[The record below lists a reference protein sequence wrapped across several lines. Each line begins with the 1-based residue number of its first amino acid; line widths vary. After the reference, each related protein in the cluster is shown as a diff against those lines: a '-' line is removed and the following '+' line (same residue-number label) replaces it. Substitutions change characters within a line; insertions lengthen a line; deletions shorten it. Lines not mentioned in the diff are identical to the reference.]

1 MFNRLTSSELK
12 SAIVCHPLVVKPD
25 TTVME
30 AIAQM
35 SGVRIL
41 CETAKTGDGQLDELY
56 LEARSSC
63 VLVVEKDKLL
73 GIFTERDVVRL
84 SAQQCAFENL
94 AIREVMI
101 HPVVTQHESDFTD
114 LFFAV
119 NLLQQYRIRH
129 LPILDD
135 RQRVVG
141 LVTNES
147 LRQSSRPVDLLR
159 LRLVCEV
166 MTSEVI
172 CAALDSSMLAIAQL
186 MAKHRVSSIMIVQP
200 GGSETE
206 PLQIPVG
213 IITERDIVQFQA
225 LSLNLKTCL
234 AEAVMSTP
242 IFAVKPEDS
251 LWMVQQ
257 IMEQRLIRRLAVTGK
272 QGELLGIV
280 TQTNLLQALNP
291 LELYKLAE
299 VLEKKSVRLEAEK
312 IELLETRTN
321 ELEQQIEARMMLLR
335 AKAERERLVLAIAL
349 QIRSSLS
356 LQTILDT
363 TVAEVRQLLGCDR
376 VNIWQFEADWQTI
389 AVAESTD
396 SSLSLIGERVSDNC
410 LKQDYTEIYRQ
421 GRIRIVS
428 DIYKSKISDC
438 HRDMLIHLQTRA
450 KILVPLFCGDQL
462 WGLLNV
468 TESQHPRDWEP
479 EEVELLQALSVQ
491 LAVALQQATTHQK
504 LQEQLHERQRIELI
518 LQKLVTGTAAVT
530 GEDFFP
536 ALVHHIAEALN
547 VRYAFVSQLVGDK
560 LHTLGFW
567 ANGALQPSISYD
579 LAHTP
584 CEYTLVDGEFYCQSQ
599 VQELFPDNLSL
610 LAMQA
615 DSYLGIALKDNL
627 GNAIGNLCILDMQP
641 FGEAQRTEAIA
652 ILQVFAA
659 RAAAE
664 LQRQAANNALHRL
677 NQDLEK
683 RVEQRTQELQAREAQ
698 LRDLFN
704 NATDLI
710 QIIAIDGRIIFVNRA
725 WKETLGYN
733 DTDLEQLSI
742 FQVIHPDEIVHCQI
756 AMQNLFAG
764 SLLGMETRFLTKDG
778 KEIIVEGNINC
789 QLKDGIPIAIRG
801 IFRDITQR
809 KQSENAL
816 HESQQFLQTVL
827 DTFPL
832 FVFWKNRESVYLGCN
847 QNFANAGRLASSAEI
862 IGKTDHDL
870 PWKASKAD
878 LYEADDR
885 QVMDSGTSK
894 LGIVETQHLG
904 NGEMTWL
911 ETNKLPLRNLKGE
924 VIGILGTYQDISD
937 RKRAELALQSSE
949 IRFRQM
955 FDSSVVGML
964 FADFQGKILDANDR
978 FLQMVGYTR
987 DDLDAERIDWLGM
1000 TAPEHIHADIIAMEH
1015 LMQHGAINPWEKEY
1029 YRKDGSKIPVLIGA
1043 AILPGSDNQTICI
1056 VVDISEQQA
1065 ALRERKQAEETI
1077 RQQVEREQL
1086 LREITQ
1092 RIRQSLDLQTIFD
1105 TACQEIR
1112 QVIQADRVGIFKFY
1126 PESNFNDG
1134 EFVAESVVKGF
1145 PSVVAI
1151 RLHDHC
1157 FGENYSSFYALGRF
1171 HVVNDIYNGGMS
1183 PCHIEILAQ
1192 FQVRATLVV
1201 PLLCGEKLWGLLC
1214 IHQCATTRQ
1223 WQQFEIDF
1231 TQQLSN
1237 QLAIAI
1243 QQANLYEQ
1251 IQSELLVRQK
1261 TEASIALQLRRQ
1273 QTLGTIIQKIRES
1286 LDINEILVTVTQ
1298 QVKEILHCDRV
1309 IVFRLF
1315 ADGRSQIV
1323 EEAVSSEFPAL
1334 KDRHWDNEMW
1344 SQEILDCYWQG
1355 KPRIVPDVMND
1366 IWAKCLVEFSHE
1378 GQIQSKIVAPILQD
1392 VRGSENHRWVAPCV
1406 TNKLWGVLVV
1416 HACQEKRVWK
1426 DSEAQLLQQI
1436 ANQLAIAIQQ
1446 ASLFEQ
1452 LQQELA
1458 ERQQAEAKLTDSNQQ
1473 LAISN
1478 QELARATRLKDEFLA
1493 NMSHELRTPL
1503 NAILGM
1509 TEGLQEEIFGV
1520 VNEKQRKALRTIER
1534 SGSHLLEL
1542 ITDILDVAKIEAGQ
1556 MELDY
1561 ASISVDRLCQSSLVF
1576 IKQQALQKRI
1586 QLEIKLQTNL
1596 SELLVDERRIRQV
1609 LINLLNN
1616 AVKFTPERG
1625 HITLEVT
1632 QLFSNISTT
1641 NLTEQHFLHF
1651 AVTDTG
1657 IGISPENIKKLFQ
1670 PFVQIDSALNRQ
1682 YAGTGLGLA
1691 LVKRIVELHGGRVG
1705 LTSELGVGS
1714 CFTIDLPYTPSF
1726 GFSPEIIADDEPG
1739 VTSERDSPST
1749 EEAASLTPL
1758 ILLAEDNEANISTV
1772 SSYLQAKGY
1781 RIVLAQNGQ
1790 EAINVA
1796 KIHNPDLILM
1806 DIQMPGMDG
1815 LEAMRQIR
1823 LDSNLVD
1830 IPIVALTALVMTGDR
1845 DRCFKA
1851 GANDYLSKPIKL
1863 KQLATT
1869 IQQLLNT
1876 TKDHE

>member
-1 MFNRLTSSELK
+1 MFNRLNPSELQ
-12 SAIVCHPLVVKPD
+12 SAIVRHPLIVKPD
-25 TTVME
+25 TTVMD

-35 SGVRIL
+35 SGVRTL
-41 CETAKTGDGQLDELY
+41 CETTKTVNGQLDELY

-63 VLVVEKDKLL
+63 ILVVEEGKLL
-73 GIFTERDVVRL
+73 GILTERDVVRL
-84 SAQQCAFENL
+84 SAQECYFENL
-94 AIREVMI
+94 AIREVMTY
-101 HPVVTQHESDFTD
+101 PVVTMHESDFTD
-114 LFFAV
+114 LFFTV
-119 NLLQQYRIRH
+119 NLLQQQRIRH

-135 RQRVVG
+135 RERVVG

-159 LRLVCEV
+159 LRLVFEV

-186 MAKHRVSSIMIVQP
+186 MAKHRLSSIMIVQP
-200 GGSETE
+200 GGSQTE

-225 LSLNLKTCL
+225 LGLNLKTCL

-242 IFAVKPEDS
+242 IFAVKPDDS
-251 LWMVQQ
+251 LWVVQQ
-257 IMEQRLIRRLAVTGK
+257 IMEQRLIRRLAVTGE

-280 TQTNLLQALNP
+280 TQTSLLQALNP
-291 LELYKLAE
+291 LELYNLAE
-299 VLEKKSVRLEAEK
+299 VLQKKSVRLEAEK
-312 IELLETRTN
+312 IEILETRN
-321 ELEQQIEARMMLLR
+321 VELEQQVEARMMLLI

-356 LQTILDT
+356 LQTILDS
-363 TVAEVRQLLGCDR
+363 TVKEVRQLLGCDR

-396 SSLSLIGERVSDNC
+396 SSLSLVGQRVGDTC

-428 DIYKSKISDC
+428 DIYKAKISDC
-438 HRDMLIHLQTRA
+438 HRDMLIRLQTRA
-450 KILVPLFCGDQL
+450 KILVPLFCGDEL

-468 TESQHPRDWEP
+468 AESQHPRDWEP
-479 EEVELLQALSVQ
+479 EEVELLQVLSVQ

-504 LQEQLHERQRIELI
+504 LQEQLIERQQAENRLRESEQRYII
-518 LQKLVTGTAAVT
+518 L
-530 GEDFFP
+530 
-536 ALVHHIAEALN
+536 N
-547 VRYAFVSQLVGDK
+547 
-560 LHTLGFW
+560 
-567 ANGALQPSISYD
+567 
-579 LAHTP
+579 
-584 CEYTLVDGEFYCQSQ
+584 
-599 VQELFPDNLSL
+599 QEL
-610 LAMQA
+610 
-615 DSYLGIALKDNL
+615 
-627 GNAIGNLCILDMQP
+627 
-641 FGEAQRTEAIA
+641 EAKVAERTTK
-652 ILQVFAA
+652 LQ
-659 RAAAE
+659 E
-664 LQRQAANNALHRL
+664 
-677 NQDLEK
+677 
-683 RVEQRTQELQAREAQ
+683 REAQ
-698 LRDLFN
+698 LQRISERLVLSLKS
-704 NATDLI
+704 A
-710 QIIAIDGRIIFVNRA
+710 AIGCWEWDIEENTILWDERMYALYGVTKTSDSYLNYDIWANG
-725 WKETLGYN
+725 L
-733 DTDLEQLSI
+733 
-742 FQVIHPDEIVHCQI
+742 HPDDRNPTEILLQQAVLGKAEYDTEFRVVHSDDSI
-756 AMQNLFAG
+756 HFIKAY
-764 SLLGMETRFLTKDG
+764 GMVVRDAQ
-778 KEIIVEGNINC
+778 GNP
-789 QLKDGIPIAIRG
+789 QKM
-801 IFRDITQR
+801 
-809 KQSENAL
+809 
-816 HESQQFLQTVL
+816 
-827 DTFPL
+827 
-832 FVFWKNRESVYLGCN
+832 
-847 QNFANAGRLASSAEI
+847 
-862 IGKTDHDL
+862 IGVHF
-870 PWKASKAD
+870 
-878 LYEADDR
+878 
-885 QVMDSGTSK
+885 
-894 LGIVETQHLG
+894 
-904 NGEMTWL
+904 
-911 ETNKLPLRNLKGE
+911 
-924 VIGILGTYQDISD
+924 DISD

-949 IRFRQM
+949 MRFRRI
-955 FDSSVVGML
+955 FDSNVVGML
-964 FADFQGKILDANDR
+964 FADFQGKIFDANDR

-987 DDLDAERIDWLGM
+987 NDLDAGTIDWLRM
-1000 TAPEHIHADIIAMEH
+1000 TPPEHISSDFVAMKH
-1015 LMQHGAINPWEKEY
+1015 LMQHSAINPWEKEY

-1092 RIRQSLDLQTIFD
+1092 RIRQSLDLHTIFV

-1126 PESNFNDG
+1126 SESNFNDG
-1134 EFVAESVVKGF
+1134 EFVAESVVEGF
-1145 PSVVAI
+1145 ASVVAI

-1171 HVVNDIYNGGMS
+1171 HVVDDIYNGTMT
-1183 PCHIEILAQ
+1183 PCHIDILAQ

-1201 PLLCGEKLWGLLC
+1201 PLLCGNKLWGLLC
-1214 IHQCATTRQ
+1214 IHQCATTRH
-1223 WQQFEIDF
+1223 WRQFEIDF

-1261 TEASIALQLRRQ
+1261 TEARIALQLRRQ

-1286 LDINEILVTVTQ
+1286 LDINEILATVTQ
-1298 QVKEILHCDRV
+1298 QVKDILHSDRV

-1323 EEAVSSEFPAL
+1323 QEALSGEFPAL
-1334 KDRHWDNEMW
+1334 KDRHWDNEVW

-1355 KPRIVPDVMND
+1355 KPRIVPDVTND
-1366 IWAKCLVEFSHE
+1366 IWASCLVEFSRE

-1392 VRGSENHRWVAPCV
+1392 VRGSENHRWVAPSV

-1446 ASLFEQ
+1446 AGLFEQ

-1473 LAISN
+1473 LAVSN

-1509 TEGLQEEIFGV
+1509 TEGLQEEVFGV
-1520 VNEKQRKALRTIER
+1520 VTEQQLKALRTIER

-1556 MELDY
+1556 IELDY
-1561 ASISVDRLCQSSLVF
+1561 ASISVARLCQSSLVF

-1596 SELLVDERRIRQV
+1596 PDLLVDERRIRQV

-1625 HITLEVT
+1625 RVTLEVT
-1632 QLFSNISTT
+1632 QLFRNISTT
-1641 NLTEQHFLHF
+1641 DLTEQHFLHF

-1691 LVKRIVELHGGRVG
+1691 LVKRIVELHGGSVG

-1726 GFSPEIIADDEPG
+1726 GISPEMKADDQLAVAP
-1739 VTSERDSPST
+1739 ERDSAST

-1772 SSYLQAKGY
+1772 SSYLKAKGY

-1790 EAINVA
+1790 EAIDVA
-1796 KIHNPDLILM
+1796 KTYHPDLILM

-1830 IPIVALTALVMTGDR
+1830 IPIVALTALAMTGDR
-1845 DRCFKA
+1845 DRSLKA
-1851 GANDYLSKPIKL
+1851 GASDYLSKPIKL
-1863 KQLATT
+1863 KQLAIT
-1869 IQQLLNT
+1869 IQQLLNA
-1876 TKDHE
+1876 TKDDK